1 MNTKSVSFRDTKMKS
16 LDVKNVSI
24 LKKKLKN
31 KNGFNNT
38 IAYHNMTSMF
48 NDVLKERG
56 IKENKNDI
64 KLLEN
69 ANLKIIKTLS
79 SMAKEELSNITKEFK
94 SNKNNNII
102 NMKSSSNLNKL
113 KDLSL
118 SPQKKVVKFSNKNI
132 SAISAK
138 SIYKPNK
145 TKINKKSSKKVNK
158 QRKTFTEN
166 KSNFKLQSFKNSSG
180 VKSQVA
186 PKHKR
191 NTFTNVK
198 NKNKLNLLP
207 EVANNN
213 MKNISNKQIVMNF
226 GFKRGINFEEFFNKV
241 EIMKINNNL
250 RKSIK
255 FINLRKSITKLKH
268 NYNSRKSLFNKSIS
282 KKFNISENKNST
294 LKDKNSE
301 LNSEIKLIQK
311 NKKDESLD
319 NIQNDNIK
327 VKQQDKYRILNR
339 KKELYDSLDDEEIKE
354 VVYGFYLSPDSWY
367 IRFFDFSF
375 LIISVSYSFIVPF
388 LLSNNY
394 FIKHD
399 NSSLNH
405 YLIIIDIFYMLDCLI
420 NFFKAY
426 KKYDEHLVMRKRKII
441 CHYFKTWFVA
451 DFLQAIP
458 FYTIFMFNIFSF
470 NLFLNNKFPIILLL
484 KIIKTYKMFYYNST
498 MKYLSEILS
507 SIELADNYG
516 SFILIVFIMVIIL
529 NMVTCV
535 FIFLGNISIF
545 GWLIKISI
553 QDEDYSF
560 KYLTSLYFILVTIT
574 TVGYGDIT
582 GNTYSEILFQIFLL
596 IIGTIAYS
604 FLVSYISNQIV
615 KMNKKSMT
623 FEKNLEIIQEIKLH
637 HPHMKNSLYNEV
649 IRNLH
654 NMELYE
660 RKDKHILL
668 DSLPDSLKNTLIISM
683 YQQLI
688 SNFNFFKNIDNSDFI
703 VKVITSLVPIISIR
717 NDIIIQEGDYI
728 TEIFFVKRGVISLN
742 ISFNLNNIG
751 LSLNKYFYRNQIG
764 KFNVLYLKTYNHST
778 HYINSSSDSSVSD
791 KSDNIDTKDIVDIK
805 IVEIRH
811 NEHFGDAL
819 MFLNERSPMIAKVKT
834 NNAELLLLK
843 KLEAIE
849 IYSLYPNIWKR
860 INKTSLNNMELIY
873 QKIKKSIIKFAKFNN
888 INLEEFQTKNKSE
901 FGKINNGVT
910 FINQNKKATIDKI
923 KKKIASNSKSKTK
936 SSISI
941 VENNSEIKKHNKKE
955 NKKEIKN
962 ESKKDIKKEIK
973 IDKDKKD
980 KDNED
985 IKDIEDKNKRDKNKD
1000 KIDKDNEKDK
1010 NLIKIVNINNIENIK
1025 SRSSII
1031 NIMPSNN
1038 IQFNLFQINKP
1049 NFELKE
1055 NIKKIEHIPYDIYMS
1070 KIKQY
1075 FNSSSKIIKLK
1086 EIKTET
1092 NINSDTKRNKSLS
1105 PCKSND
1111 LEVSFNLNS
1120 SLIKT
1125 DNLLYH
1131 NFTNLVYTNEQ
1142 NLTINSSY
1150 ENINKLSNDRYIK
1163 NKKLQL
1169 KIKEILISE
1178 INDTINGT
1186 STFSKL
1192 PDTCM
1197 NTIKKFEIN
1206 NTDKEQFTQ
1215 QNFENLSFSRDI
1227 NNNKSEQS
1235 NSSINNSNNKE
1246 SNSSTFDLIKRFNSG
1261 KILITDNSINN
1272 INNNKIIGSK
1282 TPIHS
1287 IKKVP
1292 KKKTVKIKKQLNI
1305 ITKNVENTNKNINN
1319 PEEFYSKLFKNIIV
1333 KETQIMAPP
1342 TALKK
1347 LNLEDEPKKDNKKND
1362 SNNQSLFNF
1371 YMKGYKNVN
1380 KKSNGNLYQRNNSK

>member
-1 MNTKSVSFRDTKMKS
+1 MKS
-16 LDVKNVSI
+16 LDVKSVSI

-31 KNGFNNT
+31 KNCFNNT

-138 SIYKPNK
+138 SIKSILKPNK
-145 TKINKKSSKKVNK
+145 TKINKKSSKKVYK

-166 KSNFKLQSFKNSSG
+166 KNNFKLQSFKNSSG

-255 FINLRKSITKLKH
+255 FINLRKSITKLKQ

-311 NKKDESLD
+311 NKKDESID
-319 NIQNDNIK
+319 NIPNDNIK
-327 VKQQDKYRILNR
+327 VRQLDKYRILNR

-470 NLFLNNKFPIILLL
+470 DLFLNNKFPIILLL

-507 SIELADNYG
+507 SIELVDNYG

-535 FIFLGNISIF
+535 FIFLGNINYF

-791 KSDNIDTKDIVDIK
+791 KSDNIDTNDIVDIK

-955 NKKEIKN
+955 SKN

-985 IKDIEDKNKRDKNKD
+985 IKDIEDKNKRDKNKN

-1169 KIKEILISE
+1169 KIKEILVSE

-1362 SNNQSLFNF
+1362 SNNKSLFNF

-1380 KKSNGNLYQRNNSK
+1380 KKSNENLYQRNNSK

>member
-1 MNTKSVSFRDTKMKS
+1 MKS
-16 LDVKNVSI
+16 LDVKSVSI

-118 SPQKKVVKFSNKNI
+118 SPQEKVVKFSNKNI

-138 SIYKPNK
+138 SIKRINKPNK

-166 KSNFKLQSFKNSSG
+166 KNNFKLQSFKKSSG
-180 VKSQVA
+180 VKSQVS

-198 NKNKLNLLP
+198 NQNKLNLLP

-255 FINLRKSITKLKH
+255 FINLRKSITKLKQ
-268 NYNSRKSLFNKSIS
+268 NYNNRKSLFNKSIS

-294 LKDKNSE
+294 IKDKNSE

-327 VKQQDKYRILNR
+327 VKQPDKYRILNR
-339 KKELYDSLDDEEIKE
+339 KKELYDSLDDEEIEE

-426 KKYDEHLVMRKRKII
+426 KKFDEHIVMRKRKII

-470 NLFLNNKFPIILLL
+470 DLFLNNKFPIILLL

-507 SIELADNYG
+507 SIELVDNYG

-535 FIFLGNISIF
+535 FIFLGNINYF

-637 HPHMKNSLYNEV
+637 HPDMKNSLYNEV

-660 RKDKHILL
+660 RKDKRILL

-742 ISFNLNNIG
+742 ISFNLNNIR

-860 INKTSLNNMELIY
+860 INKTSLKNMELIY

-910 FINQNKKATIDKI
+910 FINQNKKAAIDKI

-941 VENNSEIKKHNKKE
+941 VENNSEIKRHNKKE
-955 NKKEIKN
+955 NKN

-1000 KIDKDNEKDK
+1000 KKDKDNEKDK

-1075 FNSSSKIIKLK
+1075 FNS
-1086 EIKTET
+1086 
-1092 NINSDTKRNKSLS
+1092 
-1105 PCKSND
+1105 
-1111 LEVSFNLNS
+1111 
-1120 SLIKT
+1120 
-1125 DNLLYH
+1125 
-1131 NFTNLVYTNEQ
+1131 
-1142 NLTINSSY
+1142 
-1150 ENINKLSNDRYIK
+1150 
-1163 NKKLQL
+1163 
-1169 KIKEILISE
+1169 
-1178 INDTINGT
+1178 
-1186 STFSKL
+1186 
-1192 PDTCM
+1192 
-1197 NTIKKFEIN
+1197 
-1206 NTDKEQFTQ
+1206 
-1215 QNFENLSFSRDI
+1215 
-1227 NNNKSEQS
+1227 
-1235 NSSINNSNNKE
+1235 
-1246 SNSSTFDLIKRFNSG
+1246 
-1261 KILITDNSINN
+1261 
-1272 INNNKIIGSK
+1272 
-1282 TPIHS
+1282 
-1287 IKKVP
+1287 
-1292 KKKTVKIKKQLNI
+1292 
-1305 ITKNVENTNKNINN
+1305 
-1319 PEEFYSKLFKNIIV
+1319 
-1333 KETQIMAPP
+1333 
-1342 TALKK
+1342 
-1347 LNLEDEPKKDNKKND
+1347 
-1362 SNNQSLFNF
+1362 
-1371 YMKGYKNVN
+1371 
-1380 KKSNGNLYQRNNSK
+1380 